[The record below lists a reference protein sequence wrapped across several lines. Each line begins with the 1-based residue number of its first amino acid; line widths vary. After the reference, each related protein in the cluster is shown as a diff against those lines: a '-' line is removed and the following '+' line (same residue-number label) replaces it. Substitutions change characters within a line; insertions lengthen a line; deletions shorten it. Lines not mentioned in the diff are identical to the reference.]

1 MKECFKKVARHTS
14 GFFSRVIVWFAVV
27 LISYCIVISN
37 HYLRF
42 LGFESKTWQ
51 EIYHISSPILVG
63 GLTSFLFYFL
73 VVHLPTRHK
82 NRIVKAN
89 LKQQYVDIKEDILY
103 QVIFASQG
111 GGRTDLV
118 ASPQTVEQLS
128 TIEGFRSAFQC
139 GKTSTEGF
147 YAFSNYINSE
157 EASHIFKE
165 IVLNL
170 RKLSKQ
176 IEFVLHNYPITDKR
190 VYDVFKHLESVLMDI
205 DTLKPGDY
213 YDAERLSS
221 FIYSVFA
228 GFLFVDGRR
237 DYDII
242 EKTIEDI

>member
-14 GFFSRVIVWFAVV
+14 SFFSRVFVWFAVV

-42 LGFESKTWQ
+42 FDIEPKTWQ
-51 EIYHISSPILVG
+51 EIYHVSSPILVG

-89 LKQQYVDIKEDILY
+89 LKQKYVDVKKEILY
-103 QVIFASQG
+103 QVIFASRE

-128 TIEGFRSAFQC
+128 TVEGFRSAFQE
-139 GKTSTEGF
+139 GKSSTEGF
-147 YAFSNYINSE
+147 YAFCNYINTD
-157 EASHIFKE
+157 EASHLFKE
-165 IVLNL
+165 IILNL
-170 RKLSKQ
+170 RILSKQ

-190 VYDVFKHLESVLMDI
+190 VYDVFKHLESVLMHI
-205 DTLKPGDY
+205 DTLRPGEY
-213 YDAERLSS
+213 YDAEHLSK

-228 GFLFVDGRR
+228 GSSFVDGRR